1 MHIRKEQL
9 PVKNEKIWA
18 CLCHLGFNMWTDFEE
33 KDGVKGF
40 HFGEN
45 YEASATS
52 RLRFQRD
59 AWEKIVAMLVKSGCN
74 MIILDIGEGVRF
86 DCYPE
91 IAAEDAWSKD
101 ELRAEL
107 TRLRGLG
114 FEVIPKLNFSTCHDE
129 WMGPYCRMVST
140 PKYYEFVKN
149 IIAECAELFD
159 HPRFFHIG
167 MDEEGI
173 ECQNDYNYVVIR
185 QGDLWWHDFNFI
197 CDCVRD
203 AGSRPWIWADYIWDH
218 EKIFLERMPKDV
230 LMSNWYYGNFPDDYS
245 ASHKSTHAYE
255 LLAEHGFDQIPT
267 GSLYF
272 NAHKNLPKTAE
283 FARRHFNDE
292 HLLGFMQT
300 IWHSTTEDHL
310 QDYENAIKDLAET
323 IDNWN

>member
-1 MHIRKEQL
+1 M
-9 PVKNEKIWA
+9 KNEKIWA